1 VPMLRAVDLIIHHRT
16 GPVSAAAANF
26 AEFIA
31 QRLDGSPALQPRR
44 APARKTKR

>member
-1 VPMLRAVDLIIHHRT
+1 MLRAVDLIIHHRA

-31 QRLDGSPALQPRR
+31 QRLDAAPALQPRR